1 MLIMSGL
8 SRPLKQTAGL
18 IQALRF
24 ITPYKTQM
32 VIATIALVL
41 TAGVTLGLVQFV
53 RVIVDSGF
61 VAGSTQSLRWAII
74 GFLIAAILQALGTF
88 ARFYWVSWLGER
100 VTADM
105 RKAVF
110 THLIS
115 LHPGYFEENISGEI
129 QSRITTDTTL
139 LQTVIGSSVSIALRN
154 ILILFGGTVF
164 LFITNPKLTSIVL
177 LCIPLVIGPI
187 MVFGRRVRRL
197 SRSSQDEIA
206 NVGAYVGESIQQI
219 KTVQAY
225 NHQRADDIQFSA
237 HVESAF
243 KVALERIKSRSLLI
257 TIVMTLVFAAVAVMI
272 WVGGQDVINGRMS
285 AGELTAF
292 VVYAV
297 MVAAAVGAISQVVGD
312 LQRAAGATERLL
324 ELLNAES
331 DIIAPVQPQC
341 FPVPFQ
347 GLIQIEKLS
356 FHYPSRPDTAAIL
369 NLSLDI
375 QAASSLALV
384 GASGAGKS
392 TLFDLLLRF
401 YDPQSG
407 SILIDGVDIRTVDP
421 IELRSHIAIV
431 SQQPTMFTG
440 DVFENIRYGRP
451 DASDEEVIEA
461 AKSAYAHEF
470 VEQLPRAYKSFLGES
485 GIRLSGGQR
494 QRIAIARAILKNP
507 EILLLDEAT
516 SALDAESERKVQ
528 LALEQLM
535 RNRTTVIIAHRLA
548 TVVNVDRIA
557 VMEEGSLIAQ
567 GSHQELLL
575 SCPLYARLAELQFSA
590 QDAHKGLTDQFASV
604 GQNG

>member
-1 MLIMSGL
+1 MSTPVL
-8 SRPLKQTAGL
+8 PPLQSTATL
-18 IQALRF
+18 LQALKF
-24 ITPYKTQM
+24 LYPYKKQLF
-32 VIATIALVL
+32 IATVALIF

-61 VAGSTQSLRWAII
+61 VAGSTQSLRWAIS
-74 GFLIAAILQALGTF
+74 GFLLVAIVQALGTY

-129 QSRITTDTTL
+129 SSRITTDTTL

-154 ILILFGGTVF
+154 ILMLIGGTVF
-164 LFITNPKLTSIVL
+164 LFITNPRLTSIVL

-187 MVFGRRVRRL
+187 LVFGRRVRTL
-197 SRSSQDEIA
+197 SRSSQDQIA

-225 NHQRADDIQFSA
+225 NHQSADELQFA
-237 HVESAF
+237 VHVESAF
-243 KVALERIKSRSLLI
+243 KVALARIRTRSMLI
-257 TIVMTLVFAAVAVMI
+257 TIVITLVFAAVAAMI
-272 WVGGQDVINGRMS
+272 WVGGQDVISGRMS

-297 MVAAAVGAISQVVGD
+297 IVASAVGSISQVIGD

-324 ELLNAES
+324 ELLHAES
-331 DIIAPVQPQC
+331 AILAPAKPDS
-341 FPVPFQ
+341 FPPHFQ
-347 GLIQIEKLS
+347 GLIRMESLS
-356 FHYPSRPDTAAIL
+356 FFYPSRPERPAVSELTLEIP
-369 NLSLDI
+369 
-375 QAASSLALV
+375 AASSLALV
-384 GASGAGKS
+384 GPSGAGKS

-401 YDPQSG
+401 YDPANG
-407 SILIDGVDIRTVDP
+407 RILVDGVDIRTVDP
-421 IELRSHIAIV
+421 QELRSHIAIV
-431 SQQPTMFTG
+431 AQQPAMFTG

-451 DASDEEVIEA
+451 DAEDDEIIEA

-470 VEQLPRAYKSFLGES
+470 IEQLPRGYDSFLGES

-507 EILLLDEAT
+507 QILLLDEAT

-528 LALEQLM
+528 LALERLM
-535 RNRTTVIIAHRLA
+535 RGRTTIIIAHRLA
-548 TVVNVDRIA
+548 TVMNVDTIA
-557 VMEEGSLIAQ
+557 VMQTGRLIAQ
-567 GSHQELLL
+567 GSHQELLQ
-575 SCPLYARLAELQFSA
+575 SCPLYARLAELQFSN
-590 QDAHKGLTDQFASV
+590 QDMLKSQSGEFASSV
-604 GQNG
+604 QNE